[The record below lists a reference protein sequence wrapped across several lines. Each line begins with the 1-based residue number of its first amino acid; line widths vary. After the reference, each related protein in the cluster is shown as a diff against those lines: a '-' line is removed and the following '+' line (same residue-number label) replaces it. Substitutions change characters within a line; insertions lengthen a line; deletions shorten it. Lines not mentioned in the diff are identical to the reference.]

1 MRKAGMTFTFPH
13 ADCLGSPFREK
24 TRVPAGKNASPF
36 PKKVSGEIW
45 RWLKKA
51 TRKKNFFPLSGRPH
65 KLLFLS
71 TSRSSQPVYVEFV
84 NSGGCYSKIGRAYWP
99 FPLPQAIYLGRCADY
114 VGHIK
119 HEMMHT
125 LGFYHEHSR
134 QVCKEDDALRLSVL
148 NSNFSDL
155 TVTCS
160 SRSTGITSGTGGRTS
175 STHSGENLFEVI
187 SKQGHY

>member
-1 MRKAGMTFTFPH
+1 M
-13 ADCLGSPFREK
+13 
-24 TRVPAGKNASPF
+24 AGKDHTH
-36 PKKVSGEIW
+36 K
-45 RWLKKA
+45 R
-51 TRKKNFFPLSGRPH
+51 NFFPLSGRPR

-134 QVCKEDDALRLSVL
+134 QVCQEDDALRLSVL
-148 NSNFSDL
+148 YSNFPDL

-160 SRSTGITSGTGGRTS
+160 SRSTGTTSGTGGRTS
-175 STHSGENLFEVI
+175 STHSGENLFDVI
-187 SKQGHY
+187 SNQGHYYIHYLQKTVGHLHTARSTTTPPSCTTPPRPSLSTLTTPSC